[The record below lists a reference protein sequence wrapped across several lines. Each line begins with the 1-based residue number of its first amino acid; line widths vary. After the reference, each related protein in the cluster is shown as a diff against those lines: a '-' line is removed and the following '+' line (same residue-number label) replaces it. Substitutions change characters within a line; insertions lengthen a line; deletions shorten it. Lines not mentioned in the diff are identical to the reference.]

1 MPLASFSTSL
11 NKPPLF
17 FWIEFIFKG
26 HMVCDY
32 LGYLLPCSYPG
43 VLALPDRH
51 FLMLGRK
58 RDEFVGIKNPFTF
71 CLIEFDLEQNICNI
85 LAWAPHLFSS
95 LPRTGFSNKVLT
107 LCLWFQFSLTVN
119 AQLML
124 SKRSR
129 QVLAI
134 LLETWNKTC
143 LLSLLDAPLRSSSM
157 SSNFWIAIWMDLALS
172 LSLSLPF
179 PHLWNN

>member
-17 FWIEFIFKG
+17 FCIEFIFKG

-32 LGYLLPCSYPG
+32 MGYLLPCSYPG

-95 LPRTGFSNKVLT
+95 LPRTDFSNKVLT
-107 LCLWFQFSLTVN
+107 LCLWFQFSLTV
-119 AQLML
+119 ML

-134 LLETWNKTC
+134 LLETRNKTC
-143 LLSLLDAPLRSSSM
+143 LLSLLDAPLRSSAWVVT
-157 SSNFWIAIWMDLALS
+157 FELQYEWT
-172 LSLSLPF
+172 
-179 PHLWNN
+179 